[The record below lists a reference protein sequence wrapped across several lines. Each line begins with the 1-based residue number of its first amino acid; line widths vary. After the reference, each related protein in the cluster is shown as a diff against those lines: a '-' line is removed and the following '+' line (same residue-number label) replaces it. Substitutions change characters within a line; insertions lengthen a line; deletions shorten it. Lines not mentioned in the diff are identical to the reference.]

1 MTRARITVAS
11 EMAIVALCDPSVALP
26 SGTDQDA
33 LLREL
38 EPLARAGRVFY
49 LVTDDPVRYVVEL
62 LANEEPPAEI
72 SREFEPRGG
81 TFGLTAPT
89 GTLALHGWTKEG
101 IPEAAGAVQARPGL
115 QALSV
120 LARRP
125 FDGARHDEEMTALL
139 GGEWT
144 HVQRVDRL
152 GLAGCLPL
160 LLVAFSLF
168 TRKWHWLWFMLPLL
182 VASWAPHV
190 VLRLARRYQT
200 AARRVSEHEKA
211 RPHYVLSVMP
221 ADREGL
227 AGGFV
232 RD

>member
-1 MTRARITVAS
+1 MTRARLTVVS
-11 EMAIVALCDPSVALP
+11 EMAIVALCDPSVSLP

-38 EPLARAGRVFY
+38 EPLARTGRVFY
-49 LVTDDPVRYVVEL
+49 LVTDDPVRCRIEL
-62 LANEEPPAEI
+62 LAGEPPAEL

-81 TFGLTAPT
+81 TFGLAAPT

-101 IPEAAGAVQARPGL
+101 IPEAAGTAQARPGL

-120 LARRP
+120 LTRRP
-125 FDGARHDEEMTALL
+125 FDGARHDEEMTAVL
-139 GGEWT
+139 GDDWK

-152 GLAGCLPL
+152 ALAGCLPM

-168 TRKWHWLWFMLPLL
+168 TRKWHWLWILLPLL
-182 VASWAPHV
+182 VAFWIPHLA
-190 VLRLARRYQT
+190 LRLTRRYRT
-200 AARRVSEHEKA
+200 ASRRASAHEEA
-211 RPHYVLSVMP
+211 RPHYVLCVMP

-227 AGGFV
+227 PGGFL